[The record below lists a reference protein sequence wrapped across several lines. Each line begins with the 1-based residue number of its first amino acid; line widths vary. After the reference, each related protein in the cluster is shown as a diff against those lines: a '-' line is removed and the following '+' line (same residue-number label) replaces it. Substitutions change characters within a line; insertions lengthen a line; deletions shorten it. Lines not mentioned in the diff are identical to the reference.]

1 MIESSN
7 ILPKITLHY
16 GTHRDLKVIW
26 FQFEKNSN
34 LIAAIKNI
42 NGALWSQ
49 THTMWYV
56 EISKFNLSNTLIA
69 FKKKAWIDYRNLTQ
83 PKNQPS
89 SSSRIASKPKPT
101 AQNAGYISE
110 LAKWLEHKRY
120 SPNSIRTYQNSLTMF
135 ADWLGEKPLTQ
146 TTNTDVMEYVRHEI
160 AGKGFSFST
169 QNQMV
174 SALKLL
180 FAKVSGQH
188 IDIDKLERPRR
199 EHRLPNVLSKEEVKA
214 ILSAPTNL
222 KHRTMLSLIYACGL
236 RRSELINLKIGD
248 VDSKRHTLLIRNS
261 KGYKDRLIP
270 ISDKT
275 IEMLRDYYKAYKPK
289 TWLFEGQYKGQQYA
303 PESMA
308 KVLKNALASAK
319 ITKPA
324 TLHWLRHSYATHL
337 LESGTDLRFIQE
349 LLGHKSSRTT
359 EIYTHV
365 GQKSLQNI
373 KSPFDDI

>member
-83 PKNQPS
+83 PKNQLNSPS
-89 SSSRIASKPKPT
+89 RTASKPKPT
-101 AQNAGYISE
+101 VQNAGYISE

-188 IDIDKLERPRR
+188 IDIDKWNARVASTGCQTYLAR
-199 EHRLPNVLSKEEVKA
+199 
-214 ILSAPTNL
+214 
-222 KHRTMLSLIYACGL
+222 
-236 RRSELINLKIGD
+236 
-248 VDSKRHTLLIRNS
+248 KR
-261 KGYKDRLIP
+261 
-270 ISDKT
+270 
-275 IEMLRDYYKAYKPK
+275 
-289 TWLFEGQYKGQQYA
+289 
-303 PESMA
+303 
-308 KVLKNALASAK
+308 
-319 ITKPA
+319 
-324 TLHWLRHSYATHL
+324 
-337 LESGTDLRFIQE
+337 
-349 LLGHKSSRTT
+349 
-359 EIYTHV
+359 
-365 GQKSLQNI
+365 
-373 KSPFDDI
+373 